1 MARFT
6 VEAANSLIEYNRRRL
21 AQLARHAAKGDQL
34 TRRVVRQLELSL
46 KSIERHRDEML
57 SRHEHRP

>member
-21 AQLARHAAKGDQL
+21 AQLARHAPKGDQL
-34 TRRVVRQLELSL
+34 TRRVARQLELSL

-57 SRHEHRP
+57 SRQEHRP